1 MYCLPVLEA
10 TSLKSRCLQDHTP
23 SSGSG
28 EISFLASN
36 QPPEALHIPWLCL
49 RLHIPFSSVCVS
61 PVCLSHIELR
71 AHPDIPGSPAH
82 LKVLDHFCKNPFS
95 KKLHVHRL
103 QGLGCE
109 HASGGHCSAHYKHR
123 IRKQY
128 NHGHFPHVVHA
139 WWVVSVMSD
148 SAILWMI
155 AQQVSLWDF
164 CKQKYW
170 NGLPCP
176 SPEDLPNPRIEPCL
190 LHLLHGQ
197 VDSLPLA
204 PPGNSQALKPDA
216 RKCTIFCCSI
226 TLLSLFWIPHSSEQW
241 TPEFRECRISVPGM
255 RSVRVSISWGGLIR
269 CSLWSAV
276 CTGHCHTLPNNII
289 LSFSGLW
296 PCRFSILQGT

>member
-1 MYCLPVLEA
+1 M
-10 TSLKSRCLQDHTP
+10 
-23 SSGSG
+23 
-28 EISFLASN
+28 
-36 QPPEALHIPWLCL
+36 
-49 RLHIPFSSVCVS
+49 CVS

-71 AHPDIPGSPAH
+71 AHPDVPGSPAH

-109 HASGGHCSAHYKHR
+109 HASVGGMVGGHCSAHYKHI

-139 WWVVSVMSD
+139 WWVVSVVSD

-190 LHLLHGQ
+190 LHLLAWAGRLFTTSTPWEFSGPKAWCKEMHNLLLFYNFTLSVLNSPFLWA
-197 VDSLPLA
+197 VDSRVQGVQDFCPWDAVRPCEHQLRWPHPL
-204 PPGNSQALKPDA
+204 
-216 RKCTIFCCSI
+216 
-226 TLLSLFWIPHSSEQW
+226 
-241 TPEFRECRISVPGM
+241 
-255 RSVRVSISWGGLIR
+255 
-269 CSLWSAV
+269 
-276 CTGHCHTLPNNII
+276 
-289 LSFSGLW
+289 
-296 PCRFSILQGT
+296 